1 MTLIIEDGTGV
12 ANSNSYVTDLEY
24 TDYATTR
31 GLTVGSDETA
41 REKELILANDF
52 LESMRA
58 SYQGNKTLQANS
70 LQFPR
75 CGVFIDGFSVD
86 DDVIP
91 QELKNAQME
100 AGAYA
105 NANDLITNTAS
116 QNVSSEKVDVIE
128 ISYFSG
134 GKTGSGALDRINVW
148 LRPLLKLNS
157 NGRIL
162 TRV

>member
-1 MTLIIEDGTGV
+1 MALILEDGTGV
-12 ANSNSYVTDLEY
+12 TGSNTYVDDAEY
-24 TDYATTR
+24 IAYALAR
-31 GLTVGSDETA
+31 GLTIGSDATA
-41 REKELILANDF
+41 REQELTLGKDF

-58 SYQGNKTLQANS
+58 AYQGIKTLQVNS

-75 CGVFIDGFSVD
+75 IGVSIDGYAID

-100 AGAYA
+100 SGAYS
-105 NANDLITNTAS
+105 NAAQLTTNKAS
-116 QNVSSEKVDVIE
+116 QNVQSEKLDTLE

-134 GKTGSGALDRINVW
+134 GKTGSGALDRISVW
-148 LRPLLKLNS
+148 LRPLLKLNA

-162 TRV
+162 TRI